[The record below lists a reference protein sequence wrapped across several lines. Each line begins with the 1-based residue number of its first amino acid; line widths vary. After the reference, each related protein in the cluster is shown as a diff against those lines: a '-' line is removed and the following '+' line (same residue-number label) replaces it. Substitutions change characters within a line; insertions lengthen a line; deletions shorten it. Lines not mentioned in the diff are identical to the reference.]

1 MTAAE
6 TGRMGERAAVDYLRR
21 EGFELCDLNWRSG
34 RYELDIVAHKAG
46 ELHIVEVKTRRAD
59 GLTAPEDALTLQ
71 KQRALLHAARAYIA
85 RSHWMGEVR
94 FDLAAVDCYPDGAM
108 EVRFIPDAF
117 QCHW

>member
-1 MTAAE
+1 MTTAE

-59 GLTAPEDALTLQ
+59 GLTAPEDALALQ